1 MESSVLTIRVSP
13 ETREQLE
20 KLARATQ
27 RSKSYLAAEA
37 IDRYLALEAWQVTEI
52 EQALRE
58 ADAGEFASGDE
69 LAAVLKKH
77 AG

>member
-1 MESSVLTIRVSP
+1 MQSSVLTIRVSP

-20 KLARATQ
+20 KLALATQ

-37 IDRYLALEAWQVTEI
+37 IEKYLALEAWQVAEV

-58 ADAGEFASGDE
+58 ADAGEFASEDE

>member
-1 MESSVLTIRVSP
+1 MQSSVLTIRVSP

-37 IDRYLALEAWQVTEI
+37 IEKYLALEAWQVAEV

-58 ADAGEFASGDE
+58 ADAGEFASEDE